1 MLERLFR
8 LTENRTNVRTEV
20 LAGVT
25 TFMTMAYIIVVNPIV
40 LAGDPAHPGPPLAA
54 TITATCLAAA
64 LPTLLMGLWTNY
76 PLALASG
83 MGLNSA
89 LITAVAVERGITWQ
103 VMMGVIFVEGLIIT
117 LLVLTGLREAVM
129 KAIPLDLKRAIGV
142 GIGLLIALI
151 GLHNAHWIGSS
162 APVGGVPLLVP
173 PVGNFHAP
181 TTLLATFGIL
191 ITALLV
197 AQRVRGALLLGI
209 ALTTAAA
216 LLFRL
221 APPPESIA
229 APPDFSTLGRMDIAG
244 ALQVSLFAT
253 IFAFLITDFFDT
265 MGTVIAVTEQSGH
278 LRPDG
283 TLPRLN
289 RVLLVDSL
297 AAMWGGFCSASS
309 VTSYIESASGV
320 SAGGRT
326 GLTSVVVGL
335 LFLAAMFFS
344 PLVQAV
350 PKEATAAALIVV
362 GFLMM
367 PAVREIDFSDYVSAV
382 PVFLMLLVIPLTM
395 SISRG
400 IGTGFIAYVA
410 LRTLSGRAREVPAL
424 LWVFAALFALS
435 FGLEGIG

>member
-1 MLERLFR
+1 MLERLFH

-20 LAGVT
+20 VAGVT
-25 TFMTMAYIIVVNPIV
+25 TFMTMAYIIVVNPFV
-40 LAGDPAHPGPPLAA
+40 LAGGSAHPGPPLSA

-64 LPTLLMGLWTNY
+64 IPTLLMGFWANY

-89 LITAVAVERGITWQ
+89 LVATISVENGVTWQ

-129 KAIPLDLKRAIGV
+129 KVIPLDLKRAIGV
-142 GIGLLIALI
+142 GIGLFIALL
-151 GLHNAHWIGSS
+151 GMHHAHWISSS
-162 APVGGVPLLVP
+162 APVGGAPLLVP
-173 PVGNFHAP
+173 PVANFHIP

-191 ITALLV
+191 VTSLLV
-197 AQRVRGALLLGI
+197 ARHVRGALLLGI
-209 ALTTAAA
+209 VMTTVAAV
-216 LLFRL
+216 LFRL
-221 APPPESIA
+221 APLPEGVT
-229 APPDFSTLGRMDIAG
+229 APPDFSTVGKPDILG
-244 ALQVSLFAT
+244 ALRVSLLAT

-289 RVLLVDSL
+289 RVLLIDSL

-344 PLVQAV
+344 PLAQAV
-350 PKEATAAALIVV
+350 PSEATAAALVVV

-367 PAVREIDFSDYVSAV
+367 RAVREIDFSDYTSAI
-382 PVFLMLLVIPLTM
+382 PVFFILLVIPLTM

-410 LRTLSGRAREVPAL
+410 LRALTGRAREIPPL

-435 FGLEGIG
+435 FGLERAG